1 MFVRGFRFH
10 SPAPLQVDG
19 GISII
24 DHREFLMLSSSIIIC
39 ALLSILIGVLVGWTL
54 RHITEQRRL
63 DSAKTTAERI
73 LDEARK
79 QAETIKKEKILE
91 AKDEQLELKSRFEA
105 DIESKRRKLEAH
117 ERKIAER
124 ELSLKHRLDELD
136 RTSRNLQSER
146 DRVASR
152 SQELEKQAQRLENQ
166 LQEANQQL
174 EHIARMTAEEAL
186 EQLKRNLL
194 ERARQETAEQVKEMR
209 EQTRLTANREAKE
222 IIVQAIQRSAV
233 EHSVETTV
241 SVVNLPN
248 DEIKGRIIGREGR
261 NIRAFEN
268 VTGVEIIVDD
278 TPESVVLSGFDPYRR
293 EVARMA
299 LERLMADGR
308 IHPGRIEEVVKKV
321 EKELDEQIVQ
331 IGEQA
336 CLDAEVHGLHP
347 ELVKLLGKLHY
358 RTSYGQNVLQHSIEV
373 SYLSGLMAAELEMDG
388 KLAKRAGLLHDI
400 GKAIDRYTEGTHT
413 AIGADLAKKYRE
425 GKIVQNAIAAH
436 HEDVE
441 VTSPI
446 SILVQAADAIS
457 GSRPGARRETL
468 EGYIK
473 RLERLEEVA
482 TSFSGVSKTFA
493 IQAGRE
499 IRVMVES
506 EKVDDH
512 SAQDLASEIS
522 RKIQEEM
529 EYPGQIKVTVIREFR
544 AVDYAK

>member
-1 MFVRGFRFH
+1 MF
-10 SPAPLQVDG
+10 
-19 GISII
+19 
-24 DHREFLMLSSSIIIC
+24 SSSIIIC
-39 ALLSILIGVLVGWTL
+39 ALLTAVIGVLVGWTL
-54 RHITEQRRL
+54 RYITEQKRV
-63 DSAKTTAERI
+63 DSAKATVERI
-73 LDEARK
+73 LEEARK

-91 AKDEQLELKSRFEA
+91 AKDE
-105 DIESKRRKLEAH
+105 ESKRRKLEAH

-124 ELSLKHRLDELD
+124 ELSLKHRLNELD

-152 SQELEKQAQRLENQ
+152 SQELEKQAERLESQ

-347 ELVKLLGKLHY
+347 ELIKLLGKLHY

-373 SYLSGLMAAELEMDG
+373 SYLAGLMAAELELDG
-388 KLAKRAGLLHDI
+388 KLAKRAGLLHDV

-413 AIGADLAKKYRE
+413 AIGVDLAKKYRE

-482 TSFSGVSKTFA
+482 TSFAGVSKTFA

-529 EYPGQIKVTVIREFR
+529 EYPGQIKVTVIREFPSSPTSSVNRDLTLLPAFWPHCIAGTMWISASPTARMLQMVR
-544 AVDYAK
+544 A